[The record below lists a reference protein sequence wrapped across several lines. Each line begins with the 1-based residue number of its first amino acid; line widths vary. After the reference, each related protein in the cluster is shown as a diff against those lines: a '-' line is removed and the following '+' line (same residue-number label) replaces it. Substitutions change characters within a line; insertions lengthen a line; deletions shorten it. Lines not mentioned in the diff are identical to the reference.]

1 MLLIRRW
8 ETLSRALN
16 DRKVDI
22 DMKKENMK
30 HTEKVEQAVKQAI
43 ENSKG
48 MDLGSYQFSDFLN
61 DQNNKLGLSEVEKKT
76 AEFDFFY
83 TVKEDNV
90 PNVKFIKKANGI
102 SSIYEKY

>member
-22 DMKKENMK
+22 DIKKTIK
-30 HTEKVEQAVKQAI
+30 
-43 ENSKG
+43 NSKG
-48 MDLGSYQFSDFLN
+48 MDLGSYQFTDFLN
-61 DQNNKLGLSEVEKKT
+61 DSNNKLGLSEVEKKT

-83 TVKEDNV
+83 AVEEKNV
-90 PNVKFIKKANGI
+90 PNVKFIKKANGVA
-102 SSIYEKY
+102 SIYKKY